1 VPELAS
7 LRQRTLQEVPP
18 EVEET
23 VRRIL
28 AEVRD
33 RGDDALVDYT
43 RRFDCPGFTREQLHV
58 TEAEIDA
65 AYAQTR
71 DEWVQAFRRARDNV
85 AAFQSRAKSLS
96 WLDSFDGLLMGHRMT
111 PVGSA
116 GIYTPARNAPL
127 PSSLCASAVPA
138 KVAGVP
144 RVVLATPPRDDGSV
158 DPTMLIA
165 ARECG
170 VDEVYRVGGA
180 QAIAALAHGTDSI
193 RPVVKVV
200 GPGPSWVQ
208 VAKKLAFGLVG
219 IESIAGPSES
229 MIIADA
235 SASPALVAADLLTQA
250 EHTGDNATL
259 LLTDSEPLAREVATE
274 LETQL
279 AQLARADLTRQ
290 SLEQHSYIVITADI
304 QQAVDIANDIAPEHL
319 QVMGQQPI
327 DLLESIHNAGCIFL
341 GDRAPVPFG
350 DYAAGPSN
358 VLPTYGTARFSS
370 PLSVNDFLTVSSV
383 IYANDQGFRR
393 LADDVVTLADAE
405 GLDGHAATIR
415 RRQALWE

>member
-1 VPELAS
+1 
-7 LRQRTLQEVPP
+7 LQEVPP

-43 RRFDCPGFTREQLHV
+43 RRFDCPGFTRGQLHV

-65 AYAQTR
+65 AYAQTP

-259 LLTDSEPLAREVATE
+259 LLTDSAPLAREVATE

-319 QVMGQQPI
+319 QVMVQQPI